1 MLHIMVIGM
10 PVCYLLQS
18 TNGLLVVLFN
28 IKCMPST
35 LQVLNT
41 YLKNYVECDIL
52 VINSTNT
59 SLFEIDMH
67 LELYVYIRKYINIY
81 IYTYLVFAYS
91 KAPKMIML
99 FWIIQSNTIILQRGN
114 LRSQH
119 SLKSHSVS

>member
-1 MLHIMVIGM
+1 
-10 PVCYLLQS
+10 
-18 TNGLLVVLFN
+18 
-28 IKCMPST
+28 MPST

-81 IYTYLVFAYS
+81 ITHILYLH
-91 KAPKMIML
+91 
-99 FWIIQSNTIILQRGN
+99 ILRHQ
-114 LRSQH
+114 
-119 SLKSHSVS
+119 K

>member
-1 MLHIMVIGM
+1 MVIGM

-28 IKCMPST
+28 IICMPST

-67 LELYVYIRKYINIY
+67 LELYVYIHKYINIY

-99 FWIIQSNTIILQRGN
+99 FWITQSNTIILQRGT
-114 LRSQH
+114 L
-119 SLKSHSVS
+119 